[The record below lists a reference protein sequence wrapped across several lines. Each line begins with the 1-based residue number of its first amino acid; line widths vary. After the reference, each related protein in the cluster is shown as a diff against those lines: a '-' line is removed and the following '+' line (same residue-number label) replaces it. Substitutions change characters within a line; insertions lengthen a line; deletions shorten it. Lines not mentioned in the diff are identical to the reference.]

1 MSGEGEA
8 AANRCRRRRSRI
20 RPRSATG
27 FATIP
32 NRVLAVTKFNVE
44 KSENGCAFTAGTI
57 GELSEFG
64 SERRPDMTEV
74 YCDSVSIRRSIGGR
88 RQRILCLHT
97 SNKSATSDRNDS
109 GSSLRIV
116 SLRNAVGSN
125 ESRSTHRSSCTR
137 SSIYT
142 AQHSTR
148 SIVSAGL
155 GMPIARRFWAQS
167 KGSHRRKEKRKEG
180 R

>member
-1 MSGEGEA
+1 LSGEGEA
-8 AANRCRRRRSRI
+8 ATDRCRRWRSRV

-32 NRVLAVTKFNVE
+32 DRVLAATKFNVE
-44 KSENGCAFTAGTI
+44 KSENGRAFTAGTI
-57 GELSEFG
+57 GELGEFG
-64 SERRPDMTEV
+64 GERCPDMTEV
-74 YCDSVSIRRSIGGR
+74 YCDSVSIRRSNGGR
-88 RQRILCLHT
+88 GQRILCLHT

-109 GSSLRIV
+109 GSSSRMV
-116 SLRNAVGSN
+116 SLRGAVGSN

-155 GMPIARRFWAQS
+155 GTPIARRFWAQ
-167 KGSHRRKEKRKEG
+167 KEGSHKSKEKLKKE